1 MKVSLP
7 QSLPASQVDI
17 TSVINHQL
25 LALVNQYCAFISDSQ
40 PWGSHSTVSDTVKRK
55 SFPFFI
61 SIYLSYFDISTE
73 RIGQKWT
80 KTFTKLINNLLT
92 ILYSQRRFNI

>member
-1 MKVSLP
+1 MSFDIKVSLP

-40 PWGSHSTVSDTVKRK
+40 PWGNHSTVSDKVKK
-55 SFPFFI
+55 KLFSFLYFHLFI
-61 SIYLSYFDISTE
+61 
-73 RIGQKWT
+73 
-80 KTFTKLINNLLT
+80 
-92 ILYSQRRFNI
+92 